1 MTQKPNKSEIYSV
14 EMNDKICLVTGANS
28 GIGKEATLGLAKM
41 NAHLIMLCRSEKR
54 GEKAKKN
61 IIEQVPDA
69 KLELFLC
76 DLASFEQVREFGEK
90 IMNKFEK
97 LDVLINNAG
106 VYLTDY
112 EETDDGLPKMMEV
125 NHFSP
130 FLLTNLLLP
139 LLKQI
144 TPSRILFVNSGAHT
158 AGAIHI
164 DDISKIKNWEK
175 TGMRGYATSKFVQLL
190 TTYKFDEVLQNTKIT
205 VNAYNPGM
213 TSTNLA
219 RHSFAANIFWKIISP
234 FIKSAE
240 DAAEPL
246 IYLASHPKFRDISGK
261 YFDKFQQTQS
271 AEKTYDKN
279 LQNKM
284 WEESLKVTSLKNPY

>member
-14 EMNDKICLVTGANS
+14 DMKNKICIVTGANS
-28 GIGKEATLGLAKM
+28 GIGKETTLGLAKM
-41 NAHLIMLCRSEKR
+41 NAHVIMLCRSEER
-54 GEKAKKN
+54 GENAKKD

-69 KLELFLC
+69 NLELMLY
-76 DLASFEQVREFGEK
+76 DLASFERVREFGAE
-90 IMNKFEK
+90 IMTKFER

-106 VYLTDY
+106 VYLTEY

-130 FLLTNLLLP
+130 FLLTTLLLP
-139 LLKQI
+139 LLKKT
-144 TPSRILFVNSGAHT
+144 TPSRILYVNSGAHT
-158 AGAIHI
+158 AGAIDL
-164 DDISKIKNWEK
+164 DDISKIKKWRK

-190 TTYKFDEVLQNTKIT
+190 TIYKFDEVLQNTKVT

-234 FIKSAE
+234 FIKSAKE
-240 DAAEPL
+240 AAEPL
-246 IYLASHPKFRDISGK
+246 IYLASHPKFKNTSGK
-261 YFDKFQQTQS
+261 YFNKYQETKS
-271 AEKTYDKN
+271 AEKTYEKN
-279 LQNKM
+279 FQNEM
-284 WEESLKVTSLKNPY
+284 WEESLKVTGLKKPF